1 VSTRITTGMV
11 QRSVLADLNRVSE
24 RLTRTQEKIASN
36 REITRPSDDPFNTSR
51 ALALR
56 ESLEGTQQYQR
67 NVLDA
72 QGWQEASEQALSQ
85 ITESVEKAREL
96 LVQGS
101 SDSADDAAREAIAK
115 EVDQLIA
122 GIKQSANATY
132 KGRYVFSGTRTDQAP
147 YPMPE
152 PAAPARDTFHGVSVQ
167 IERQIGPGVTM
178 EVSVNAGD
186 VLGGGQVAGDTGLL
200 SVLRTVADH
209 LRAGD
214 GAALRDTDLSAVDK
228 GLDDLLGVR
237 ALNGSRQ
244 NRLDSALSRLS
255 QVEESTLSQL
265 SETEDADIAK
275 VLVEFNSQQA
285 AYQAALKAGANI
297 VQVSLMDFLR

>member
-1 VSTRITTGMV
+1 
-11 QRSVLADLNRVSE
+11 
-24 RLTRTQEKIASN
+24 
-36 REITRPSDDPFNTSR
+36 
-51 ALALR
+51 
-56 ESLEGTQQYQR
+56 
-67 NVLDA
+67 
-72 QGWQEASEQALSQ
+72 
-85 ITESVEKAREL
+85 
-96 LVQGS
+96 
-101 SDSADDAAREAIAK
+101 
-115 EVDQLIA
+115 
-122 GIKQSANATY
+122 
-132 KGRYVFSGTRTDQAP
+132 
-147 YPMPE
+147 
-152 PAAPARDTFHGVSVQ
+152 
-167 IERQIGPGVTM
+167 M